1 MSRKTTTIKVTAD
14 DLQILFT
21 ALLGLKPDCEGL
33 RHDYWKQSRALMRR
47 IQRADNRLLDLDD
60 AWMDELDE

>member
-1 MSRKTTTIKVTAD
+1 MKVTSD

-21 ALLGLKPDCEGL
+21 ALLCLKPDCEGL
-33 RHDYWKQSRALMRR
+33 RGDCYKQSRVLMRR
-47 IQRADNRLLDLDD
+47 IQRADNRLLDLED